1 MSPSQVQGS
10 TQQPVW
16 PAPKEPPVVPHGL
29 EEQDPG
35 GLCGGRTPA
44 GRLAAPGSPGPAC
57 LCSPAFLPPPP
68 PSFLMGPGVAPGER
82 VCWYDGSGRG
92 LCPLLRDR
100 AGRLCGQ
107 ASATEEVFRLLE
119 KSQLFYQQI
128 DLHTGITDSCNSGQE
143 SHSKNCKHIQETK
156 GKMLLYREKEAVE
169 GAAMKKVHRRN
180 VVSRVVMV
188 SVV

>member
-1 MSPSQVQGS
+1 M
-10 TQQPVW
+10 
-16 PAPKEPPVVPHGL
+16 AL
-29 EEQDPG
+29 
-35 GLCGGRTPA
+35 
-44 GRLAAPGSPGPAC
+44 
-57 LCSPAFLPPPP
+57 
-68 PSFLMGPGVAPGER
+68 GV
-82 VCWYDGSGRG
+82 G

-100 AGRLCGQ
+100 AGQLCGQ
-107 ASATEEVFRLLE
+107 ASTTEVFRLLE
-119 KSQLFYQQI
+119 KSQLFFQQI

-169 GAAMKKVHRRN
+169 GAAVKKVHRRN